1 MNDVNTIIDMLL
13 ALPEKQRVEVM
24 SLASDATKSQI
35 WIPNPGPQTEAYF
48 SDADE
53 LFYGG
58 SAGGGKSDAGIGL
71 ALTQHS
77 TSLLLRRT
85 NKEALGL
92 ATRIEEIVG
101 SRDGYNGSTGTWRFP
116 DRVIDIG
123 GCQLEDD
130 KQKYK
135 GNPHSLIFFD
145 EVSDFSESQYTFI
158 NTWNRSTKPGERCR
172 IVAAGNPP
180 TRPEGLWVMKR
191 WSAWLDQS
199 HQRPAKPGEVRW
211 YLRPDDGDEIEV
223 DGKGPYEIDGRSME
237 ARSRTFIPALLGDNP
252 DLSATDYAAMLDSL
266 PKELRDAYRD
276 GKFNT
281 MLADG
286 AFQTIPSE
294 WVMLAMDRWT
304 DKPPEGV
311 PMCAIGLDVAQG
323 GTDLIVAA
331 PRYDAWFAPLIKASG
346 REVTTGAKAA
356 GFVMSLRRDN
366 ALIIIDM
373 GGGYG
378 GACYEWLH
386 DNDVP
391 IKAYKGAEASTRR
404 TLDRQLGFYNKRSE
418 AYWLFREALDPGQ
431 PGGSQIALPFDREL
445 IADLCAPT
453 FTVGPR
459 GIQVEPKESVC
470 KRLKRSTDSGDAVV
484 MSWSGGNKLENMVKG
499 QWPVKGRNF
508 KPKVITSG
516 RVNPRR

>member
-1 MNDVNTIIDMLL
+1 
-13 ALPEKQRVEVM
+13 
-24 SLASDATKSQI
+24 
-35 WIPNPGPQTEAYF
+35 
-48 SDADE
+48 
-53 LFYGG
+53 
-58 SAGGGKSDAGIGL
+58 
-71 ALTQHS
+71 
-77 TSLLLRRT
+77 
-85 NKEALGL
+85 
-92 ATRIEEIVG
+92 
-101 SRDGYNGSTGTWRFP
+101 
-116 DRVIDIG
+116 
-123 GCQLEDD
+123 
-130 KQKYK
+130 
-135 GNPHSLIFFD
+135 
-145 EVSDFSESQYTFI
+145 
-158 NTWNRSTKPGERCR
+158 
-172 IVAAGNPP
+172 
-180 TRPEGLWVMKR
+180 MKR

-286 AFQTIPSE
+286 AFQLIPSE

-323 GTDLIVAA
+323 GEDMTVAA
-331 PRYDAWFAPLIKASG
+331 PRYDSWFAPLIEVSG
-346 REVTTGAKAA
+346 RETSNGAKTA
-356 GFVMSLRRDN
+356 GFVTSIRRDN
-366 ALIIIDM
+366 AVIIIDM
-373 GGGYG
+373 GAGYG
-378 GACYEWLH
+378 GACYEWLTCNSA
-386 DNDVP
+386 DIGEKSVIGYLGSN
-391 IKAYKGAEASTRR
+391 ASHKR
-404 TLDRQLGFYNKRSE
+404 TQDRQLTFYNKRAES
-418 AYWLFREALDPGQ
+418 YWLFREALDPGQ
-431 PGGSQIALPFDREL
+431 PGGSQIALPFDRAI

-453 FTVGPR
+453 FKVTPR
-459 GIQVEPKESVC
+459 GILVEPKVDII
-470 KRLKRSTDSGDAVV
+470 KRLKRSPDKGDAIV